1 MNAARLAVTALLAGG
16 AQALAL
22 SALLPGPLGVALQL
36 LSLAWLAHLLRGMD
50 VRRAAL
56 AGWLFATAWLAGS
69 FWWLFISMHTY
80 GGLAAPL
87 SALAVL
93 ALAAFLALYYGAAAA
108 VLTRLRLP
116 RGVAWTLAFAALWTL
131 AELARARLFTGFPW
145 AAGGYA
151 HVTGMLALLAPYA
164 GVYGIGWAA
173 ALIAALLAS
182 ASANAFAARRVRHT
196 RHAVL
201 AYALLCLPMHQLPPR
216 ADAADALPP
225 MRVQLMQGNI
235 PQDEKFIPGTGIAD
249 SLAWYGEQLLR
260 TSAPLVVTP
269 ETAIPVFLQNLPP
282 GYWER
287 VQRRFTRGGQA
298 ALLGFPLQ
306 DGTGFTNAALGLAPG
321 QSAPYRYDKHHLV
334 PFGEFIPPLFQWF
347 VDAMNI
353 PLGSFERGA
362 QRQPSFLWQGQR
374 LAPNICYEDVFGEEL
389 AARFLDPA
397 SAPTAFVNMS
407 NIAWFGESNALQ
419 QHLAMSRMRA
429 LEFARPMLRATNT
442 GVTAIIDASGRVTHS
457 LPPHTRTVLE
467 GEFTGRTVITPYA
480 RWAARFG
487 IWPLVVA
494 CAACVL
500 LCALMAK
507 RRTYMFK

>member
-1 MNAARLAVTALLAGG
+1 MSAARLAVTALLAGG

-22 SALLPGPLGVALQL
+22 SALLPGPLSVALQL
-36 LSLAWLAHLLRGMD
+36 LSLAWLAHLLRSVD
-50 VRRAAL
+50 VRRATL

-80 GGLAAPL
+80 GGLHALL

-108 VLTRLRLP
+108 VFARLRLP
-116 RGVAWTLAFAALWTL
+116 RGAAWALAFAALWTL

-145 AAGGYA
+145 AASGYA
-151 HVTGMLALLAPYA
+151 HVDGMLAPLAPWV
-164 GVYGIGWAA
+164 GVYGIGCLA

-182 ASANAFAARRVRHT
+182 AFATRRARCG
-196 RHAVL
+196 AL
-201 AYALLCLPMHQLPPR
+201 ALALLVLPLALPRPG

-225 MRVQLMQGNI
+225 MHVQLMQGNI

-249 SLAWYGEQLLR
+249 SLAWYGTEIMR
-260 TSAPLVVTP
+260 TSAPLVVAP
-269 ETAIPVFLQNLPP
+269 ETAIPVPTPDLPA
-282 GYWER
+282 GYLDALR
-287 VQRRFTRGGQA
+287 QRFSAPGQA
-298 ALLGFPLQ
+298 LLLGLPLQ
-306 DGTGFTNAALGLAPG
+306 EGAGFSNAALGLAPG

-334 PFGEFIPPLFQWF
+334 PFGEFIPPLFKWF
-347 VDAMNI
+347 VRAMNI
-353 PLGSFERGA
+353 PLGDFDRGA
-362 QRQPSFLWQGQR
+362 LRQPPFAWQGQL

-389 AARFLDPA
+389 AARFLDPS

-407 NIAWFGESNALQ
+407 NIAWFADSNALQ
-419 QHLAMSRMRA
+419 QHLAMSRMRT

-457 LPPHTRTVLE
+457 LPPLTRAVLE

-487 IWPLVVA
+487 VWPLVVA

-500 LCALMAK
+500 ICALMAK
-507 RRTYMFK
+507 RRTYLFK

>member
-22 SALLPGPLGVALQL
+22 SALLPGPLSVALQL

-50 VRRAAL
+50 ARRAAL
-56 AGWLFATAWLAGS
+56 AGWLFATAWLVGS

-80 GGLAAPL
+80 GGLHALL
-87 SALAVL
+87 STLAVL

-108 VLTRLRLP
+108 ALARLRLP
-116 RGVAWTLAFAALWTL
+116 QGAAWALAFASLWTL

-151 HVTGMLALLAPYA
+151 HADGTLAPLAPYV
-164 GVYGIGWAA
+164 GVYGIGWVAT
-173 ALIAALLAS
+173 LIAALFAC
-182 ASANAFAARRVRHT
+182 AFATRTARHG
-196 RHAVL
+196 AL
-201 AYALLCLPMHQLPPR
+201 ALALLCLPLVLPRPS

-235 PQDEKFIPGTGIAD
+235 PQDEKFIPGTGTAD
-249 SLAWYGEQLLR
+249 ALAWYGEQLR
-260 TSAPLVVTP
+260 RSSAPLVVTP
-269 ETAIPVFLQNLPP
+269 ETSLPLLP
-282 GYWER
+282 HQLPDGYWR
-287 VQRRFTRGGQA
+287 TLRQRFAKGGQA
-298 ALLGFPLQ
+298 ALLGMPLG
-306 DGTGFTNAALGLAPG
+306 DFNTGYTNSAIALAPG
-321 QSAPYRYDKHHLV
+321 QRTLYRYNKHHLV

-362 QRQPSFLWQGQR
+362 RRQPSFIWQGQR

-407 NIAWFGESNALQ
+407 NIAWFGESNALG

-457 LPPHTRTVLE
+457 LPPHTRAVLE

-487 IWPLVVA
+487 IWPLVAA

>member
-1 MNAARLAVTALLAGG
+1 MNTARLAAAALAAGG

-22 SALLPGPLGVALQL
+22 SALLPGPLSVALQL
-36 LSLAWLAHLLRGMD
+36 LSLAWLAHLLRSVD

-108 VLTRLRLP
+108 ALARLRLP
-116 RGVAWTLAFAALWTL
+116 QGAAWALAFAALWTL
-131 AELARARLFTGFPW
+131 PELARARLFTGFPW

-151 HVTGMLALLAPYA
+151 HADGTLAPLAPYV
-164 GVYGIGWAA
+164 GVYGIGWVA
-173 ALIAALLAS
+173 ALIAALFAS
-182 ASANAFAARRVRHT
+182 AFATRTARHG
-196 RHAVL
+196 AL
-201 AYALLCLPMHQLPPR
+201 ALALLCLPLVLPRPG

-269 ETAIPVFLQNLPP
+269 ETAIPVFLQDLPP

-287 VQRRFTRGGQA
+287 VQRHFTRGGQA
-298 ALLGFPLQ
+298 ALLGFPLH
-306 DGTGFTNAALGLAPG
+306 DGAGFTNAALGLTPG
-321 QSAPYRYDKHHLV
+321 QGAPYRYDKHHLV

-353 PLGSFERGA
+353 PLGSFARGA
-362 QRQPSFLWQGQR
+362 RRQPSFIWQGQR

-389 AARFLDPA
+389 AARFLDTA

-407 NIAWFGESNALQ
+407 NIAWFGDSNALG

-442 GVTAIIDASGRVTHS
+442 GVTAIIDASGRVTHR
-457 LPPHTRTVLE
+457 LPPHTRAVLE

-487 IWPLVVA
+487 IWPLAVA

-507 RRTYMFK
+507 RRAYMFK